1 MEAIFN
7 VVLSLVGILLIVA
20 AIGIAVSTA
29 LGIAVSTALKTST
42 IRLPKKALFGAAI
55 SGAALLLLSLSIT
68 IIPPGSVGVVTFL
81 GSVQAQTLEPG
92 IHLRLPVV
100 NGIKVFETRI
110 QAHQFADLDASSKEN
125 LSLKITG
132 TMNYHIDGSNASFL
146 YSTVSDDFAAKII
159 DPAFAD
165 YIKQVVPNYSA
176 DSTSQNWVLAHR
188 DDIRAATKDELN
200 KNLARYHIIVDDIYI
215 ANITN
220 PDDYE
225 ASIRA
230 RQVAQQQVATEQ
242 QVTQQK
248 IQQANQAVEVA
259 KGQANAAIEQAK
271 GEAQAAIEGVRGRA
285 EVTKQ
290 LAEAQ
295 AVANALL
302 SKSLSPE
309 LIQYNL
315 VQKLSDKIQLVF
327 LPSNGNFFLDPT
339 KLLTQKPE

>member
-1 MEAIFN
+1 MESIFGI
-7 VVLSLVGILLIVA
+7 VLTIAGFLIVA
-20 AIGIAVSTA
+20 FGIGGAVLAGIGGSRAFKPGKKAIVGSIVGGIAVLA
-29 LGIAVSTALKTST
+29 LA
-42 IRLPKKALFGAAI
+42 
-55 SGAALLLLSLSIT
+55 LSIT

-92 IHLRLPVV
+92 IHLRLPIV

-176 DSTSQNWVLAHR
+176 DSTSSNWVLAHR

-248 IQQANQAVEVA
+248 IQQANQAVEIA
-259 KGQANAAIEQAK
+259 KGQANAAIETAK
-271 GEAQAAIEGVRGRA
+271 GQAQAAIEGVRGRA

-295 AVANALL
+295 ATANALL
-302 SKSLSPE
+302 SKSITPE

-315 VQKLSDKIQLVF
+315 VSNLSDKIQLVF

-339 KLLTQKPE
+339 KLLPQ